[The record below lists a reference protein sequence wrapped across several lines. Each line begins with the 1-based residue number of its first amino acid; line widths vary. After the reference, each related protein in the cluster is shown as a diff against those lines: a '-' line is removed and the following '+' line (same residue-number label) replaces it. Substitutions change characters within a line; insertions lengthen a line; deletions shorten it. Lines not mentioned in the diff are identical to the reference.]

1 MIGRISRRSSCAAI
15 PSTGANMPPRGAV
28 GGARPRPSAASRAIG
43 GWSFAPD
50 PEHSAAEAPALWH
63 PGACALVAI
72 AQPAPAGLAAA
83 RLAELVRSDR
93 VATEIIGPREWH
105 LVLLLA
111 GRRYRLAIRCCAG
124 NEDLAYICPAD
135 AQGSARLALA
145 AALHRGLTG
154 EGPARPP
161 AGADPG
167 TTERWRLVQ
176 WLRLLDGIAA
186 DASPREL
193 AAALVAPRALGYS
206 AAEWDAS
213 SERRRL
219 ARWRRGALAMRDG
232 GYRAL
237 LAAC

>member
-1 MIGRISRRSSCAAI
+1 MTGRISRRNSCAAI
-15 PSTGANMPPRGAV
+15 PPTGANMSPPGAAS
-28 GGARPRPSAASRAIG
+28 GPPPWRSAASRANG

-50 PEHSAAEAPALWH
+50 PDHSAAEAPALWQ
-63 PGACALVAI
+63 PGACAHVAI

-83 RLAELVRSDR
+83 RLAELVRGDR

-124 NEDLAYICPAD
+124 NEDLAYVCPAD
-135 AQGSARLALA
+135 PQSGFRLALA

-154 EGPARPP
+154 EGTARPP
-161 AGADPG
+161 ASADPG
-167 TTERWRLVQ
+167 PTERWRLVQ

-186 DASPREL
+186 GASPRDL
-193 AAALVAPRALGYS
+193 AAALVAPQALGYS
-206 AAEWDAS
+206 AAAWDAS
-213 SERRRL
+213 SERRRV
-219 ARWRRGALAMRDG
+219 ARWQRGALAMRDG